1 MGSNPSNKS
10 SIDRRR
16 YPRVMAPVF
25 YRSPRLVSD
34 KRKVTNIS
42 PVGVRVY
49 SDKPLQIGE
58 QLEMEFF
65 LPNGNSIES
74 VVRVVWITELP
85 AGSEAMYE
93 VGLKFTYLSPSSTD
107 ELNSILESD
116 SDTESE

>member
-25 YRSPRLVSD
+25 YRSPRLVSA

-49 SDKPLQIGE
+49 SDKPLEIGK
-58 QLEMEFF
+58 QLEIEFF

-74 VVRVVWITELP
+74 VASVVWIIKLP

-93 VGLKFTYLSPSSTD
+93 VGLKFTDLSPSATD
-107 ELNSILESD
+107 ELKSILESD